1 MGDEHT
7 ALMEDEDII
16 SKAGWGFRMG
26 AGRMSF
32 ERRRIADW
40 QRDGGWM
47 LDVGSEERRIG
58 GRIGESDDGDG
69 VRG

>member
-1 MGDEHT
+1 
-7 ALMEDEDII
+7 MEDEDII

-58 GRIGESDDGDG
+58 GGE
-69 VRG
+69 